1 MSKSQGLE
9 HVEQALERIQSATD
23 AVGKLA
29 GLDEN
34 WRTGALARLAATAD
48 LLRGTMDR
56 FFLKTRM
63 CLPFARKCEQA
74 AVKLD
79 AVLVELSAGPAS
91 DAQPRLT
98 VALEALEKA
107 ARTLDERSLMQG
119 MAIT

>member
-23 AVGKLA
+23 AVGKLS
-29 GLDEN
+29 GLNED
-34 WRTGALARLAATAD
+34 WRTDRLARLAATAD
-48 LLRGTMDR
+48 LLRRTMDR

-63 CLPFARKCEQA
+63 CLPFARKCAQA
-74 AVKLD
+74 AEKLD
-79 AVLVELSAGPAS
+79 AVLGELGAGPAS

-98 VALEALEKA
+98 AALEALEKA